1 MCPAGRE
8 MMGGFICK
16 RRKKRKKKKQRHLVA
31 VPFFFFF
38 FFFVFFCV
46 WPFYLSPL
54 KTPKECEMAGCA
66 VPIGVHSI
74 ARESTSQQVNTKLT
88 EKKVKK
94 KEKLKAEEKK
104 KNEIPIIMDKFVF
117 GKKKTKNGPK
127 VFLSDTAGDGQTI
140 RATSTSPPTYTE
152 RESLFNI

>member
-1 MCPAGRE
+1 MAFNVSRRSGDD
-8 MMGGFICK
+8 GGFHLQ
-16 RRKKRKKKKQRHLVA
+16 KKKKKKKKKEKKKKKNRVECHTTNQ
-31 VPFFFFF
+31 FFFF

-117 GKKKTKNGPK
+117 GKKPQNNSCNINK
-127 VFLSDTAGDGQTI
+127 SSYI
-140 RATSTSPPTYTE
+140 YRA
-152 RESLFNI
+152 RESI

>member
-16 RRKKRKKKKQRHLVA
+16 RRKKRKKKKKKKKTKKRVECHTTNQ
-31 VPFFFFF
+31 FFFF

-94 KEKLKAEEKK
+94 KEKRKTKGGRKKKERNSDHNGQICLWKK
-104 KNEIPIIMDKFVF
+104 KNQKRSQSF
-117 GKKKTKNGPK
+117 
-127 VFLSDTAGDGQTI
+127 S
-140 RATSTSPPTYTE
+140 
-152 RESLFNI
+152 